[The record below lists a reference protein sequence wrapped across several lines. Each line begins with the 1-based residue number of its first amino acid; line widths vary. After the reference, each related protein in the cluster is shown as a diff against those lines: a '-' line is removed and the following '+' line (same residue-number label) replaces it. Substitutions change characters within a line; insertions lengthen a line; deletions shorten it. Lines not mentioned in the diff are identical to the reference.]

1 MAHILKNNHLEL
13 HIDAP
18 TENYSCTRFDWTG
31 KISQLKFQNIPL
43 TTIENTDLINTA
55 CFGKGFYNEFGI
67 DTPLGFHET
76 AIGGW
81 FHKIGIG
88 LLKKENEQ
96 YLFHKKYAVKPAKFS
111 VSTEAN
117 AVIIH
122 CTSEAFNGYS
132 YKLTKEIKLN
142 SSSFTIK
149 YTLHN
154 TGEKEIV
161 TDEYV
166 HNFMA
171 TDNALKG
178 KEYALEF
185 PFKLEPPLFDET
197 VNTEQKVT
205 IGSNRI
211 TFKETPKEQF
221 FFSNLSGGKLENA
234 AWTLLNSN
242 TKIGIQETGN
252 FQTNKMNVW
261 GWGHVISPELFFKIN
276 IKAGKALEWTRTFEV
291 FKINS

>member
-132 YKLTKEIKLN
+132 YKLTKEIKLY

-205 IGSNRI
+205 IGNNRI

-276 IKAGKALEWTRTFEV
+276 IKKT
-291 FKINS
+291 

>member
-132 YKLTKEIKLN
+132 YKLTKEIKLY

-197 VNTEQKVT
+197 VNTEQKVA
-205 IGSNRI
+205 IGDQKI
-211 TFKETPKEQF
+211 KFKDTPKEPF
-221 FFSNLSGGKLENA
+221 FFSNLSGGNQVHAEWKLTDLKTN
-234 AWTLLNSN
+234 
-242 TKIGIQETGN
+242 IGIRETGN
-252 FQTNKMNVW
+252 FQTNKINVW

>member
-1 MAHILKNNHLEL
+1 MTHIIKNDTLEVA
-13 HIDAP
+13 IDLP
-18 TENYSCTRFDWTG
+18 LENYEGSRFDWTG
-31 KISQLKFQNIPL
+31 KISSVKFKSLPL
-43 TTIENTDLINTA
+43 TTIEDTGSKDVNFL
-55 CFGKGFYNEFGI
+55 GKGLYNEFGI
-67 DTPLGFHET
+67 TSPIGFEETPM
-76 AIGGW
+76 GGW

-88 LLKKENEQ
+88 LLKKEHKN
-96 YLFHKKYAVKPAKFS
+96 YLFHRNHLIKPASYDISYEDHQIK
-111 VSTEAN
+111 
-117 AVIIH
+117 II
-122 CTSEAFNGYS
+122 CKSELVNGYS
-132 YKLTKEIKLN
+132 YLLKKEITVSKN
-142 SSSFTIK
+142 SFTID
-149 YTLHN
+149 YSLHN
-154 TGEKEIV
+154 TGEKKII

-171 TDNALKG
+171 INNALIGEDYTLK
-178 KEYALEF
+178 F
-185 PFKLEPPLFDET
+185 PFQINPSLFDET

>member
-76 AIGGW
+76 AIDGW

-88 LLKKENEQ
+88 LLKKEDDH
-96 YLFHKKYAVKPAKFS
+96 YLFHKKYAVKPAKFD
-111 VSTEAN
+111 VFPEAN
-117 AVIIH
+117 KVIIT
-122 CTSEAFNGYS
+122 CVSESVNGYS
-132 YKLTKEIKLN
+132 YELTKEIELHH
-142 SSSFTIK
+142 SSFTVK

-171 TDNALKG
+171 INNTSIG
-178 KEYALEF
+178 KDYELSF
-185 PFKLEPPLFDET
+185 QFKLQPLFFDET
-197 VNTEQKVT
+197 VNTEQKVA

-211 TFKETPKEQF
+211 TFKDTPKEQF

-252 FQTNKMNVW
+252 FQTNKINVW

-276 IKAGKALEWTRTFEV
+276 IKAGKSLEWTRTFEV

>member
-132 YKLTKEIKLN
+132 YKLTKEIKLY

-261 GWGHVISPELFFKIN
+261 GWGHVISPELFFNIFIKPGESIEWSRDYNLYAIN
-276 IKAGKALEWTRTFEV
+276 
-291 FKINS
+291 

>member
-132 YKLTKEIKLN
+132 YKLTKEIKLY

-197 VNTEQKVT
+197 VNTEQKVA

-242 TKIGIQETGN
+242 TKIGIQETGS
-252 FQTNKMNVW
+252 FQTNKINVW

>member
-122 CTSEAFNGYS
+122 CTSEALNGYS
-132 YKLTKEIKLN
+132 YKLTKEIKLY

>member
-31 KISQLKFQNIPL
+31 KISLLKFQNISV
-43 TTIENTDLINTA
+43 TTLENTDLINTA

-67 DTPLGFHET
+67 DTPLGFNET

-81 FHKIGIG
+81 FHKIGVG
-88 LLKKENEQ
+88 LLKKENKQ

-111 VSTEAN
+111 ASTEAN

-122 CTSEAFNGYS
+122 CTSEAVNGYS
-132 YKLTKEIKLN
+132 YKLTKEIKLY

-161 TDEYV
+161 TDEYT

-171 TDNALKG
+171 INKASIGQNYELS
-178 KEYALEF
+178 F
-185 PFKLEPPLFDET
+185 PFQLKPALFEET
-197 VNTEQKVT
+197 VNTEQKVA
-205 IGSNRI
+205 IGDQKI
-211 TFKETPKEQF
+211 KFKDTPKEPF
-221 FFSNLSGGKLENA
+221 FFSNLSGGNQVHAEWKLTDLKTN
-234 AWTLLNSN
+234 
-242 TKIGIQETGN
+242 IGIRETGN
-252 FQTNKMNVW
+252 FQTNKINLW

>member
-132 YKLTKEIKLN
+132 YKLTKEIELHH
-142 SSSFTIK
+142 SSFTVK

>member
-1 MAHILKNNHLEL
+1 MTYVLKNKKLE
-13 HIDAP
+13 IYVDAP
-18 TENYSCTRFDWTG
+18 SENYNCTRFDWTG
-31 KISQLKFQNIPL
+31 KISKVRFQNISV
-43 TTIENTDLINTA
+43 TTVENTNLINTA
-55 CFGKGFYNEFGI
+55 CFGRGLYNEFGI
-67 DTPLGFHET
+67 DTPLGFNET

-88 LLKKENEQ
+88 LLKKEDDH
-96 YLFHKKYAVKPAKFS
+96 YLFHKKYAVKPAKFAVFS
-111 VSTEAN
+111 KAN
-117 AVIIH
+117 KVIIT
-122 CTSEAFNGYS
+122 CVSEAVNGYS
-132 YKLTKEIKLN
+132 YELTKEIELHH
-142 SSSFTIK
+142 SSFTVK

-171 TDNALKG
+171 INNTSIG
-178 KEYALEF
+178 KDYELSF
-185 PFKLEPPLFDET
+185 PFKLQPLFFDET
-197 VNTEQKVT
+197 VNTEQKVA

-211 TFKETPKEQF
+211 TFKDTPKEQF

>member
-1 MAHILKNNHLEL
+1 MHH
-13 HIDAP
+13 
-18 TENYSCTRFDWTG
+18 
-31 KISQLKFQNIPL
+31 
-43 TTIENTDLINTA
+43 
-55 CFGKGFYNEFGI
+55 
-67 DTPLGFHET
+67 
-76 AIGGW
+76 
-81 FHKIGIG
+81 
-88 LLKKENEQ
+88 
-96 YLFHKKYAVKPAKFS
+96 
-111 VSTEAN
+111 
-117 AVIIH
+117 
-122 CTSEAFNGYS
+122 
-132 YKLTKEIKLN
+132 
-142 SSSFTIK
+142 SSFTVK

-211 TFKETPKEQF
+211 TFEETPKEQF

-242 TKIGIQETGN
+242 TKIGIQEIGN
-252 FQTNKMNVW
+252 FKTDKINLW
-261 GWGHVISPELFFKIN
+261 GWGHVISPELFFKISV
-276 IKAGKALEWTRTFEV
+276 KPGKSCVWSRSYSIYSV
-291 FKINS
+291 K

>member
-43 TTIENTDLINTA
+43 TTIENTNLINTA

-132 YKLTKEIKLN
+132 YKLTKEIKLY

-211 TFKETPKEQF
+211 IFKETPKEQF

-252 FQTNKMNVW
+252 FQTNKINVW

-276 IKAGKALEWTRTFEV
+276 IKAGKSLEWTRTFEV

>member
-132 YKLTKEIKLN
+132 YKLTKEIKLY

-211 TFKETPKEQF
+211 TFEETPKEQF

-242 TKIGIQETGN
+242 TKIGIQEIGN
-252 FQTNKMNVW
+252 FKTDKINLW

>member
-96 YLFHKKYAVKPAKFS
+96 YLFHKS
-111 VSTEAN
+111 M
-117 AVIIH
+117 
-122 CTSEAFNGYS
+122 
-132 YKLTKEIKLN
+132 L
-142 SSSFTIK
+142 
-149 YTLHN
+149 
-154 TGEKEIV
+154 
-161 TDEYV
+161 
-166 HNFMA
+166 
-171 TDNALKG
+171 
-178 KEYALEF
+178 
-185 PFKLEPPLFDET
+185 
-197 VNTEQKVT
+197 
-205 IGSNRI
+205 
-211 TFKETPKEQF
+211 
-221 FFSNLSGGKLENA
+221 
-234 AWTLLNSN
+234 
-242 TKIGIQETGN
+242 
-252 FQTNKMNVW
+252 
-261 GWGHVISPELFFKIN
+261 
-276 IKAGKALEWTRTFEV
+276 
-291 FKINS
+291 

>member
-132 YKLTKEIKLN
+132 YKLTKEIKLY

-205 IGSNRI
+205 IGNNRI

>member
-132 YKLTKEIKLN
+132 YKLTKEIELHH
-142 SSSFTIK
+142 SSFTVK

-211 TFKETPKEQF
+211 TFEETPKEQF

>member
-67 DTPLGFHET
+67 DTPLGFNET

-81 FHKIGIG
+81 FHKIGVG

-132 YKLTKEIKLN
+132 YKLTKEIKLY
-142 SSSFTIK
+142 SSSFTVK

>member
-43 TTIENTDLINTA
+43 TTVENTDLINTA

-81 FHKIGIG
+81 FHKIGVG
-88 LLKKENEQ
+88 LLKKEDDH

-111 VSTEAN
+111 VFSEAN
-117 AVIIH
+117 AVMIR
-122 CTSEAFNGYS
+122 CTSEAVNGYS
-132 YKLTKEIKLN
+132 YKLTKKIKLY

-161 TDEYV
+161 TDEYT

-171 TDNALKG
+171 INKASIGQNYELS
-178 KEYALEF
+178 F
-185 PFKLEPPLFDET
+185 PFQLKPALFEET
-197 VNTEQKVT
+197 VNTEQKVA
-205 IGSNRI
+205 IGDQKI
-211 TFKETPKEQF
+211 KFKDTPKEPF
-221 FFSNLSGGKLENA
+221 FFSNLSGGNQVHAEWKLTDLKTN
-234 AWTLLNSN
+234 
-242 TKIGIQETGN
+242 IGIRETGN
-252 FQTNKMNVW
+252 FQTNKINLW

-276 IKAGKALEWTRTFEV
+276 IKAGKSLEWTRTFEV

>member
-132 YKLTKEIKLN
+132 YKLTKEIKLY
-142 SSSFTIK
+142 SSSFTVK

-211 TFKETPKEQF
+211 TFEETPKEQF

>member
-132 YKLTKEIKLN
+132 YKLTKEIKLY

-197 VNTEQKVT
+197 VNTEQKVA

-252 FQTNKMNVW
+252 FQTNKINVW

>member
-132 YKLTKEIKLN
+132 YKLTKEIKLY
-142 SSSFTIK
+142 SSSFTVK

>member
-43 TTIENTDLINTA
+43 TTIENTNLINTA

-132 YKLTKEIKLN
+132 YKLTKEIKLY

-211 TFKETPKEQF
+211 IFKETPKEQF

-252 FQTNKMNVW
+252 FQTNKINVW

>member
-132 YKLTKEIKLN
+132 YKLTKEIKLY

-211 TFKETPKEQF
+211 TFEETPKEQF

-252 FQTNKMNVW
+252 FQTNKINLW

-276 IKAGKALEWTRTFEV
+276 IKAGKSLEWTRTFEV

>member
-81 FHKIGIG
+81 FHKIGVG

-132 YKLTKEIKLN
+132 YKLTKEIKLY

-197 VNTEQKVT
+197 VNTEQKVA

>member
-1 MAHILKNNHLEL
+1 MHH
-13 HIDAP
+13 
-18 TENYSCTRFDWTG
+18 
-31 KISQLKFQNIPL
+31 
-43 TTIENTDLINTA
+43 
-55 CFGKGFYNEFGI
+55 
-67 DTPLGFHET
+67 
-76 AIGGW
+76 
-81 FHKIGIG
+81 
-88 LLKKENEQ
+88 
-96 YLFHKKYAVKPAKFS
+96 
-111 VSTEAN
+111 
-117 AVIIH
+117 
-122 CTSEAFNGYS
+122 
-132 YKLTKEIKLN
+132 
-142 SSSFTIK
+142 SSFTVK

-276 IKAGKALEWTRTFEV
+276 IKAGKSLEWTRTFEV

>member
-67 DTPLGFHET
+67 DTPLGFNET
-76 AIGGW
+76 DIGGW
-81 FHKIGIG
+81 FHKIGVG

-132 YKLTKEIKLN
+132 YKLTKEIKLY

>member
-132 YKLTKEIKLN
+132 YKLTKEIKLY
-142 SSSFTIK
+142 SSSFTVK

-276 IKAGKALEWTRTFEV
+276 IKAGKALEWTRTF
-291 FKINS
+291 

>member
-111 VSTEAN
+111 VSTEVN

-132 YKLTKEIKLN
+132 YKLTKEIKLY

>member
-67 DTPLGFHET
+67 ETPLGFHET

-132 YKLTKEIKLN
+132 YKLTKEIKLY

-252 FQTNKMNVW
+252 FQTNKINVW

>member
-132 YKLTKEIKLN
+132 YKLTKEIKLY

-211 TFKETPKEQF
+211 TFEETPKEQF

>member
-117 AVIIH
+117 TVIIH

-132 YKLTKEIKLN
+132 YKLTKEIKLY

-211 TFKETPKEQF
+211 TFEETPKEQF

>member
-67 DTPLGFHET
+67 ETPLGFHET

-132 YKLTKEIKLN
+132 YKLTKEIKLY
-142 SSSFTIK
+142 SSSFTVK

-197 VNTEQKVT
+197 VNTEQKVA

>member
-132 YKLTKEIKLN
+132 YKLTKEIKLY

-197 VNTEQKVT
+197 VNTEQKVA
-205 IGSNRI
+205 IGNNRI

>member
-132 YKLTKEIKLN
+132 YKLTKEIKLY

-211 TFKETPKEQF
+211 TFKDTPKEQF

-276 IKAGKALEWTRTFEV
+276 IKAGKSLEWTRTFEV

>member
-67 DTPLGFHET
+67 DTPLGFNET

-132 YKLTKEIKLN
+132 YKLTKEIKLY

-211 TFKETPKEQF
+211 TFEETPKEQF

>member
-122 CTSEAFNGYS
+122 CTSEAVNGYS
-132 YKLTKEIKLN
+132 YKLTKEIKLY
-142 SSSFTIK
+142 SSSFTVK

-211 TFKETPKEQF
+211 TFEETPKEQF